1 MAVRSSK
8 KQLIL
13 ESCANLKRPSLGLR
27 ELRRV
32 QQDLRERLIP
42 AKPPSLGYIA
52 SVLRGA
58 GLQVDYEDR
67 YAAPLIPERYAGRL
81 EGALRFDSLAAAEAT
96 LRSLDAAYRCYRSGS
111 DRDGASLVR
120 KLVLHGKQ
128 RAGTLAGN
136 ARIRLEKRREKSEIA
151 TWFRVWLES
160 PNLFFDWLELRK
172 QTEEFRQLF
181 PLAGVAGAAPT
192 NAIIEEL
199 QGACPSRD
207 LEAARE

>member
-13 ESCANLKRPSLGLR
+13 ESAAKLKRPSLGLS

-32 QQDLRERLIP
+32 QQDLRQRLVP
-42 AKPPSLGYIA
+42 AKPPALGYIA
-52 SVLRGA
+52 SVLRAA
-58 GLQVDYEDR
+58 GLQVEYEDR
-67 YAAPLIPERYAGRL
+67 YTAPLITDRYAIRL
-81 EGALRFDSLAAAEAT
+81 EGVLRFDDLATAEAA
-96 LRSLDAAYRCYRSGS
+96 LRSLDAAYHCYRSSS

-128 RAGTLAGN
+128 RAGSLAGN
-136 ARIRLEKRREKSEIA
+136 ARVRPEKRQEKREIA

-181 PLAGVAGAAPT
+181 PLAAVPGAAAT
-192 NAIIEEL
+192 HAILEEIKL
-199 QGACPSRD
+199 ACPSRD
-207 LEAARE
+207 LEAVRE

>member
-13 ESCANLKRPSLGLR
+13 ESCANLKRPSLGLS

-32 QQDLRERLIP
+32 QQDLRQRLVP
-42 AKPPSLGYIA
+42 AEPPSLGYIA
-52 SVLRGA
+52 SVLRAA

-67 YAAPLIPERYAGRL
+67 YAAPLIPDRYAGRL
-81 EGALRFDSLAAAEAT
+81 EGVLRFDSLAAAEAT
-96 LRSLDAAYRCYRSGS
+96 LRSLDAAYRCWSGS
-111 DRDGASLVR
+111 DRGGASLVR

-128 RAGTLAGN
+128 RAEALAGN
-136 ARIRLEKRREKSEIA
+136 ARIRPEKRHEKREIA

-160 PNLFFDWLELRK
+160 PDLFFDWLEIRK

-181 PLAGVAGAAPT
+181 PLAPVPGAAAT
-192 NAIIEEL
+192 NAIIEAL
-199 QGACPSRD
+199 QVACPSRD

>member
-13 ESCANLKRPSLGLR
+13 ESGANLKRPSLGLS

-32 QQDLRERLIP
+32 QQDLRQRLVP

-52 SVLRGA
+52 SVLRAA

-67 YAAPLIPERYAGRL
+67 YTAPLIPDRYAGRL
-81 EGALRFDSLAAAEAT
+81 EGVLRFDDLTTAEAA
-96 LRSLDAAYRCYRSGS
+96 LRSLDGAYREYESGS
-111 DRDGASLVR
+111 DRAGVSLVR

-128 RAGTLAGN
+128 HAGSLAGN
-136 ARIRLEKRREKSEIA
+136 ARVQPGKRQEKREIA
-151 TWFRVWLES
+151 TWFRIWLES

-181 PLAGVAGAAPT
+181 TLAAVPGAAAT
-192 NAIIEEL
+192 HAIVEEIEL
-199 QGACPSRD
+199 ACPSRN
-207 LEAARE
+207 LEAVRE